1 MKNSKKG
8 FTLVELLV
16 VIAILAIL
24 ATVAVVGYTSFI
36 EKANESADIQAVAQM
51 NTVLSADGAV
61 TPTTQGRLFE
71 VLAQAGMKAENYRPL
86 IEDRY
91 FYWDKGLNRILYV
104 DEKGNVIYP
113 ENVTS
118 TGKWYSLSGEIN
130 TEGGKDYSNTDLNGT
145 TITLEIASGADFVKA
160 AEFINAQSS
169 ALGSKTVEIV
179 LSADIN
185 LMGAD
190 VCFAQASTQQLNVV
204 FKSDVAGTQRTISG
218 LYISDAHSTYGNDSD
233 GNVSSTYG
241 HSLFNY
247 INDLTVTD
255 VAIADSTIGGVNAS
269 NAGFFAGQIDKGTF
283 NNVDVINCDVY
294 ASRKV
299 GVLFGYAHDQISL
312 TDVNI
317 TNCNVYARDGE
328 AGVVF
333 GVLDREAVYTNEL
346 AVEVEGVNIT
356 KCTVQILA
364 GSKVVTAKDA
374 SGNEYKVVQAE
385 EKWRVST
392 AHIGFIADN
401 NEPTKIELTGATGKG
416 ALYNGINALEEL
428 ANIKGLTTPP
438 ATPTN

>member
-36 EKANESADIQAVAQM
+36 TKANESADIQAVAQM

-86 IEDRY
+86 IEGRY

-130 TEGGKDYSNTDLNGT
+130 TEGGKDYSNTDLNAT

-179 LSADIN
+179 LSDDIN

-190 VCFAQASTQQLNVV
+190 VCFADKATANLNVV

-218 LYISDAHSTYGNDSD
+218 LYISDAHSTYGHDAD
-233 GNVSSTYG
+233 GNASNTYG
-241 HSLFNY
+241 HSLFLN
-247 INDLTVTD
+247 IKNLTVENIK
-255 VAIADSTIGGVNAS
+255 IADSTIGGLAS
-269 NAGFFAGQIDKGTF
+269 SQSGFFTGTF
-283 NNVDVINCDVY
+283 TGTAKFTNVVVEDCDVY
-294 ASRKV
+294 GKNKV
-299 GVLFGYAHDQISL
+299 GTLVGYAQGKMIL
-312 TDVNI
+312 TNVDI
-317 TNCNVYARDGE
+317 LRCNVYAAYGE
-328 AGVVF
+328 AGALF
-333 GVLDREAVYTNEL
+333 GVALKNGAATNETL
-346 AVEVEGVNIT
+346 ITVDATSSVTDCKVELI
-356 KCTVQILA
+356 A
-364 GSKVVTAKDA
+364 GSKIVTIKDKD
-374 SGNEYKVVQAE
+374 GNEHVVVE
-385 EKWRVST
+385 ERSNKWRNTT
-392 AHIGFIADN
+392 ANIGFIGNKDTDN
-401 NEPTKIELTGATGKG
+401 VHATGAFAG
-416 ALYNGINALEEL
+416 YQQINTLAEL
-428 ANIKGLTTPP
+428 AAIKGL
-438 ATPTN
+438 ATPAN